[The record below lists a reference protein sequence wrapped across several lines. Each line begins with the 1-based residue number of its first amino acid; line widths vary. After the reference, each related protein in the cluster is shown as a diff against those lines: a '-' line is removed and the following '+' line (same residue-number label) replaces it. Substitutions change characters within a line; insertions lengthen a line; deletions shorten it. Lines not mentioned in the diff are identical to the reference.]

1 LRKSAFAV
9 AIGGKRTSPIALHM
23 SASDPKRT
31 SSTIDGLTFPTPWQ
45 GVFAFAQIYTF
56 GPAILATGNHQRMV
70 VMSSLPSDA
79 SQSSRRN
86 PIRIAAGAIAKAA
99 SLAKGLRENG
109 HLFELPASLYCAG
122 QERTVA

>member
-1 LRKSAFAV
+1 MF
-9 AIGGKRTSPIALHM
+9 T
-23 SASDPKRT
+23 
-31 SSTIDGLTFPTPWQ
+31 
-45 GVFAFAQIYTF
+45 FAQIYSF

-79 SQSSRRN
+79 SQTSRRN

-109 HLFELPASLYCAG
+109 HVFELPRAFIVPIKRG
-122 QERTVA
+122 QSRECTGQS